1 MLRAAKAGAAP
12 PLRLCQGDLKLKQAI
27 MLSRLFGRQRF
38 QWNPAVDLSNR
49 HIAGLL
55 VIFFGR

>member
-12 PLRLCQGDLKLKQAI
+12 PLRLCQGHLKLKQAI

-38 QWNPAVDLSNR
+38 QWNPAVDNR